1 MKEFNLEEY
10 NELCAEF
17 MELPETKTA
26 GGSTLYYIETTLP
39 RITIP
44 VGSTGINAT
53 VQTGLLW
60 ARVTQLVFH
69 LDWNWIMEIVGKI
82 ETLFDGFVLF
92 NIEDEN
98 CFVAVTGVRN
108 YHNYTTMATK
118 KEAAVHAIWHFL
130 NWYKENK
137 S

>member
-1 MKEFNLEEY
+1 MIEFNLEEY
-10 NELCAEF
+10 NRLCAEF
-17 MELPETKTA
+17 LGYEIFENEECFKTPNKN
-26 GGSTLYYIETTLP
+26 GWVNLNIFYT
-39 RITIP
+39 
-44 VGSTGINAT
+44 
-53 VQTGLLW
+53 
-60 ARVTQLVFH
+60 
-69 LDWNWIMEIVGKI
+69 DWNWIMEIVGKI

-108 YHNYTTMATK
+108 YHNYTTMASK

>member
-1 MKEFNLEEY
+1 MKEFDLEEY

-17 MELPETKTA
+17 MGTKHVH
-26 GGSTLYYIETTLP
+26 S
-39 RITIP
+39 
-44 VGSTGINAT
+44 
-53 VQTGLLW
+53 
-60 ARVTQLVFH
+60 
-69 LDWNWIMEIVGKI
+69 DWNWIMEIVGKI

>member
-10 NELCAEF
+10 NRLCAEF
-17 MELPETKTA
+17 LGYVNTTPTDKDFNIHEHPESGK
-26 GGSTLYYIETTLP
+26 LIETNFDK
-39 RITIP
+39 R
-44 VGSTGINAT
+44 
-53 VQTGLLW
+53 
-60 ARVTQLVFH
+60 FFE
-69 LDWNWIMEIVGKI
+69 DWNWIMEIVGKI